1 MKKVILILFII
12 IFLSGCMKVSE
23 FKSIDVDNV
32 LNRLLKEKTSL
43 VNNSSKGYKYY
54 LPLGVELINSN
65 DYNEEL
71 YSHGDYYYLYID
83 LVNYYYNED
92 IEYST
97 KDNLFYSKPIN
108 YNNISGYLE
117 IEELTDSYK
126 IEFLYNHS
134 KIESFVR
141 KENLKRAIINMCY
154 ILNSIK
160 FNKNLSSLEI
170 GDINEQFNEE
180 VFGFYT
186 PKKIG
191 NFVEYIEEYGNYE
204 EPTDGSGNIGN
215 EEYNQSE

>member
-1 MKKVILILFII
+1 MKKVILTLFII
-12 IFLSGCMKVSE
+12 VFLSGCMQTTE
-23 FKSIDVDNV
+23 FKSNDVDNV
-32 LNRLLKEKTSL
+32 LNKLLKEKTAL
-43 VNNSSKGYKYY
+43 VNNSSNGYKYY
-54 LPLGVELINSN
+54 LPFGVELVNSS

-83 LVNYYYNED
+83 LVNYYYNENID
-92 IEYST
+92 YVPNEE
-97 KDNLFYSKPIN
+97 LFYSKKII

-117 IEELTDSYK
+117 IEELTNSYK
-126 IEFLYNHS
+126 IDFVYNHS
-134 KIESFVR
+134 KIEAFVR

-170 GDINEQFNEE
+170 GDTNEQFNEE

-191 NFVEYIEEYGNYE
+191 NFIEYIEEYGNYE
-204 EPTDGSGNIGN
+204 EPNEDTGNIGN

>member
-1 MKKVILILFII
+1 MKKVILTLFII
-12 IFLSGCMKVSE
+12 IFLSGCMQASE
-23 FKSIDVDNV
+23 FKSNDVDNV
-32 LNRLLKEKTSL
+32 LNRLLEESTKL
-43 VNNSSKGYKYY
+43 VNTSSKGYKYY

-83 LVNYYYNED
+83 LVNYYYDED
-92 IEYST
+92 IDYIPN
-97 KDNLFYSKPIN
+97 DYLFYSKRIN
-108 YNNISGYLE
+108 YNDISGYLD
-117 IEELTDSYK
+117 IEELSDSYK
-126 IEFLYNHS
+126 IDFVYNHS
-134 KIESFVR
+134 KIEAFVR

-191 NFVEYIEEYGNYE
+191 NFIEYIEEYGNYE
-204 EPTDGSGNIGN
+204 EPTDNTGNIGN